1 MKLKTILLM
10 LFAAAA
16 MGGCIAIG
24 DPPPAPA
31 YYIYGNA
38 TEWDIR
44 VECFTKIA
52 DDDADSAYRKDTSF
66 VIAPGKEFTLM
77 FSVGHI
83 FSPFKFKGSY
93 DGRYLIYT
101 NGEKTFR
108 QDAYAP
114 YGCRNTLFK
123 EENYE
128 VVSESLDGYYY
139 KFVFTNEDF
148 ADHLRPIKY

>member
-1 MKLKTILLM
+1 MLM

-24 DPPPAPA
+24 EPGNFNT

-38 TEWDIR
+38 TEWDIT

-52 DDDADSAYRKDTSF
+52 DDDAAPSYRKDTSF

-77 FSVGHI
+77 FSKGHI
-83 FSPFKFKGSY
+83 ASPFEFGSGY
-93 DGRYLIYT
+93 SYLTYS
-101 NGEKTFR
+101 NGEKTFMQEGYKPIGTYR
-108 QDAYAP
+108 HQ
-114 YGCRNTLFK
+114 LFSRYT
-123 EENYE
+123 YE
-128 VVSESLDGYYY
+128 TVSESLDGYYY